1 MLLLFLTFFSFL
13 LLSWAIYK
21 VKLVYQIG
29 SSEQNRL
36 FLVMCLGYLTV
47 LACFRG
53 MNVGNDTRSYYNLFL
68 FYTGQVSVQNIS
80 SAGLRW
86 MSNIEIGYRL
96 LNKYFGT
103 IWHNYQAF
111 ISVIAIVSYLVLGR
125 FVKKYSSNVALS
137 VILMFLMFYSSYMNL
152 LRQIIA
158 LSIVLLAFDALN
170 AKKTFRFVIGV
181 LVATILFHHSAI
193 ICLLLLPMSKSK
205 CSKKLAYLSV
215 TMAALVVAFGRIPAI
230 MSFLNIT
237 TGYTDVAAGSSI
249 VFSIIKNF
257 AVLLFSWYLTNIRS
271 SSTLQDTSNSELNP
285 KISDNLISWIP
296 FICLLISVC
305 ALGMPVAT
313 RFELYFEIFLIVLIP
328 RMITTCARM
337 PSNIRVVVNTL
348 LLTLLI
354 YNAGKIVYRPEWVTE
369 FSYYP
374 FWSK

>member
-36 FLVMCLGYLTV
+36 FLVTCLGYLTI

-68 FYTGQVSVQNIS
+68 FYTGQGTVQNIS

-111 ISVIAIVSYLVLGR
+111 ISAIAIVSYLVLGR

-170 AKKTFRFVIGV
+170 AKKAFRFVIGV

-205 CSKKLAYLSV
+205 CSKKFAYLSV
-215 TMAALVVAFGRIPAI
+215 AIAALVVAFGRIPAI
-230 MSFLNIT
+230 ISFLNIT

-257 AVLLFSWYLTNIRS
+257 AALLFSWYLTNIRS
-271 SSTLQDTSNSELNP
+271 SSTLPDTNNSELNP

-328 RMITTCARM
+328 RMITTSARM